1 MGTLKDLENDI
12 SIKISI
18 WIESVK
24 DDIVTLNIKDKK
36 LRKFNLKLGEK
47 MDLNVNE
54 TDIIQN
60 PIYPI

>member
-1 MGTLKDLENDI
+1 MGTLTDLENDI
-12 SIKISI
+12 SVKISI
-18 WIESVK
+18 WIEQVK
-24 DDIVTLNIKDKK
+24 DDMITLNIKDKK

-54 TDIIQN
+54 SESIQS